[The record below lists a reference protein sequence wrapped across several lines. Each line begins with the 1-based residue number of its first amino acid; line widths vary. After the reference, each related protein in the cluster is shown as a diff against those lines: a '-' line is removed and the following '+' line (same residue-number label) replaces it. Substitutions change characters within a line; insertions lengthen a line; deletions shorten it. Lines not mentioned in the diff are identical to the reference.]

1 MKPDHKKRRSKKRKK
16 GCCKAHEKRRRN
28 GGKAL
33 KSRFKAMLK
42 AAEGFLKGHPGYRQI
57 KCALVSWIMVE
68 GYDCPIGGMVEGYS
82 SRPGLSKKVGLGR
95 TPSR

>member
-1 MKPDHKKRRSKKRKK
+1 MKPDHKKRRSKRRKK

-42 AAEGFLKGHPGYRQI
+42 AAEEFLKGHPGYRQI
-57 KCALVSWIMVE
+57 K
-68 GYDCPIGGMVEGYS
+68 
-82 SRPGLSKKVGLGR
+82 
-95 TPSR
+95 